1 MRWVWLQRDVVVAI
15 QEAQLAEHGGGT
27 GLRDAGLL
35 ESALARPENLAAYGK
50 PDVADLAAAYGYGI
64 SRNHA
69 FVDGNKRTGFVAVEL
84 FLELNGH
91 TLCADDSACVIAML
105 AVSAGEITEAEFSAW
120 IRDHAEKSL
129 ALSFRSW
136 PRRGAS
142 AHRACSRA

>member
-15 QEAQLAEHGGGT
+15 HEAQLAEHGGGT

-35 ESALARPENLAAYGK
+35 ESALARPENLAAYGQ

-91 TLCADDSACVIAML
+91 TLCANDSACVMAML
-105 AVSAGEITEAEFSAW
+105 AVSAGEITEAEFSGW
-120 IRDHAEKSL
+120 IRDHAEKKPL
-129 ALSFRSW
+129 R
-136 PRRGAS
+136 
-142 AHRACSRA
+142 